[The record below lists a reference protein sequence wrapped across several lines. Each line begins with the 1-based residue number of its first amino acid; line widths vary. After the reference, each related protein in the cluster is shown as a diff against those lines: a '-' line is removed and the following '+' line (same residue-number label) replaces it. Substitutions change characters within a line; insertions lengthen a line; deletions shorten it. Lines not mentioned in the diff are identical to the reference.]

1 MVPASVLAYLQSA
14 ITCSTVF
21 FSGNFVLPNKHV
33 ALAISREP
41 TNILN
46 SLTAVPGNCATLIF
60 DNATVYKDSFDVLF
74 KTRIKLNVIL
84 LSSSSIDVSQAE
96 INLGKEIPHYVASL
110 VKYDKE
116 KITGSR
122 GKK

>member
-1 MVPASVLAYLQSA
+1 M
-14 ITCSTVF
+14 
-21 FSGNFVLPNKHV
+21 LPNKYV
-33 ALAISREP
+33 SLAISREP

-60 DNATVYKDSFDVLF
+60 DNATVYKDSLDVLS

-96 INLGKEIPHYVASL
+96 INLGKDIPHIVAS
-110 VKYDKE
+110 VVTYDKE
-116 KITGSR
+116 NITGAEMILLYFHAR
-122 GKK
+122 